1 MPLKEM
7 QCAKDK
13 ANILLLPTLPYNES
27 EISETIDILRE
38 LIQYLDLDDYV
49 FEDKVGMAKR
59 DWLTIRNITRAIYQ
73 K

>member
-27 EISETIDILRE
+27 EISETINILRE

-49 FEDKVGMAKR
+49 FEDKVGVAKR
-59 DWLTIRNITRAIYQ
+59 DWLTIRNITRAIY
-73 K
+73 